1 MEDRQLDAGQI
12 YHTSMVLDI
21 SYLCGM
27 YFKCGKSK
35 GCYVGGECDLP
46 FII

>member
-12 YHTSMVLDI
+12 YNKAMVLDI
-21 SYLCGM
+21 SYLCRM

-35 GCYVGGECDLP
+35 GCYVGGEDYLP
-46 FII
+46 FTI